1 MSRDDIYG
9 MFRASAG
16 PQRSTASSAV
26 YNGSATTSTHYQNM
40 NVVLNDANC
49 PYYQLYGPPPSY
61 ETVIAQTRG
70 KVASPASPSATRLNH
85 DLQTA
90 NVIPNP
96 SVPQCF
102 FYACSS
108 PARLV
113 DAGAV
118 DQCHQDESAN
128 EGVPPFAHYSQ
139 YCAANGAAIGRN
151 VCVPLEYPE
160 ESSAGMSS
168 AGSGNGFDYPT
179 SPQHPS
185 TVCLM
190 DASDVGDAEGHAT
203 LNVDAATGGY
213 SASWC
218 PDANDQSALKV
229 HGRPVVVQDGRCSA
243 MPAVAAHSSP
253 KRTEAS
259 GSLDSDAKRKGG
271 SFSLKPLVPE
281 DATRKSF
288 PRKRTNYGGSLRLPR
303 RNTTGA
309 IVHRGDGFHRISL
322 RDSSS
327 SQRRVLDSASPPG
340 RAAHAGASPSQS
352 NPSNN
357 VILGS
362 FIFGSARSPARE
374 NAGQARDSAM
384 DRSTNLDSESK
395 HKLDRSK
402 SLD

>member
-1 MSRDDIYG
+1 
-9 MFRASAG
+9 MFRASTG

-70 KVASPASPSATRLNH
+70 KIASPASPSAARLNH

-102 FYACSS
+102 FYACNS

-118 DQCHQDESAN
+118 DQCHQGESGSEA
-128 EGVPPFAHYSQ
+128 VPPFAHYSQ

-168 AGSGNGFDYPT
+168 AGSDAFGYPA

-185 TVCLM
+185 TACLM

-229 HGRPVVVQDGRCSA
+229 HGRPVVMQDGRCSA
-243 MPAVAAHSSP
+243 MPVMDAHSSP

-259 GSLDSDAKRKGG
+259 SGSLDSDAKRKAG
-271 SFSLKPLVPE
+271 SFSLKLMIPE
-281 DATRKSF
+281 DGKTRGKSF
-288 PRKRTNYGGSLRLPR
+288 PRKRTNHGGSLRLPR

-309 IVHRGDGFHRISL
+309 IVHRGFDGFHRISL

-340 RAAHAGASPSQS
+340 RAAHAAASPSQS

-362 FIFGSARSPARE
+362 FIFGSARSTARE
-374 NAGQARDSAM
+374 NAGQARNGAT
-384 DRSTNLDSESK
+384 DRSTNVDSESK

>member
-1 MSRDDIYG
+1 
-9 MFRASAG
+9 
-16 PQRSTASSAV
+16 V

-40 NVVLNDANC
+40 NVVLNDTNC

-70 KVASPASPSATRLNH
+70 KIASPASPSAARLNH

-118 DQCHQDESAN
+118 DQCHQGESAS

-160 ESSAGMSS
+160 ESSARMSS
-168 AGSGNGFDYPT
+168 AGSAGFGY
-179 SPQHPS
+179 SANPQHPS

-190 DASDVGDAEGHAT
+190 DASDVGDTEGHAT
-203 LNVDAATGGY
+203 LNVDAATGSY

-218 PDANDQSALKV
+218 PDANDQFALKV
-229 HGRPVVVQDGRCSA
+229 HGRPVVQDERCNA
-243 MPAVAAHSSP
+243 MLAMDVHSSP
-253 KRTEAS
+253 KRAEMS
-259 GSLDSDAKRKGG
+259 GSDAKRNAG
-271 SFSLKPLVPE
+271 SFSLKLMVPE
-281 DATRKSF
+281 DATRKDFS
-288 PRKRTNYGGSLRLPR
+288 RKRTDGGSLRLPR

-309 IVHRGDGFHRISL
+309 IVYRGDGFHRISL
-322 RDSSS
+322 RDSST

-340 RAAHAGASPSQS
+340 RAAHADASPSQS

-362 FIFGSARSPARE
+362 FIFERARSPTRE
-374 NAGQARDSAM
+374 NAGQARNAAM